1 MRTPSREAGCT
12 HSSDQHLLCAATL
25 RVVIDSKGRV
35 NLDSD
40 TTTYLLRSGIDA
52 VRLLWNAEQ
61 RTMVFSPVKLT
72 SEFSYAIVRDKK
84 SQQATFSAQRFF
96 RRVGC
101 RTEQA
106 VMLPLKWRERE
117 RLLEVALPPELLSRS
132 SAQPMREEARRQ
144 SEPSTPKTLAVAAG
158 AAGMCRFLPPTTSC

>member
-12 HSSDQHLLCAATL
+12 PPSDQHLPCAGTL

-40 TTTYLLRSGIDA
+40 TTTSLLRCGIDA

-61 RTMVFSPVKLT
+61 RTMVFRPVKLT
-72 SEFSYAIVRDKK
+72 SEFSYPIVRRKK

-96 RRVGC
+96 RRVGW

-106 VMLPLKWRERE
+106 LILPLKWKDHE
-117 RLLEVALPPELLSRS
+117 RLLEVALPSELLSAKLNS
-132 SAQPMREEARRQ
+132 QPNRKEARRE
-144 SEPSTPKTLAVAAG
+144 SE
-158 AAGMCRFLPPTTSC
+158 TSAPQIGTYQLDR